1 MKTEHQ
7 SSDIGVT
14 TSTREKASTT
24 TSTITV
30 DWDGPDDPTR
40 PPNWSLVRKWTIV
53 TLNSLATFMVSFSS
67 SAFTGSLTQVQDE
80 FDVSGDIA
88 LLGISLYVMGFA
100 FGPMVWGP
108 ASELYG
114 KKRPLWSGYVAFCLF
129 QILSAVSWSMLALLV
144 SRVLEAV
151 AGSATFAIMTGMFVD
166 FLKDPTSRGIAA
178 AMFSMSVFCG
188 PAAGPIVGTVVT
200 DHFGWRWSAWI
211 TLIFSV
217 VFGVAAFL
225 VTPETSEAV
234 ILERRAQRL
243 RKKTGGDVVVCVSEQ
258 GEKPSVAAF
267 VEKYLTKPVRMFALE
282 PILSIMTV
290 YMSFVYG
297 IIYLTFELYP
307 QAFVVVRGWSAVDAS
322 MSFFGILG
330 GAVVACIVLG
340 AHSIYHVG
348 PRFAE
353 TNQHVPERR
362 LPPMILGSIIL
373 PAGASSLNTPRIVR
387 QAEQAN
393 LTKGIFWFSWTSFPE
408 VPALAQVFSGVLIG
422 SGSILSFMSG
432 VLYLTEVYLA
442 HANSALAINNFIRSI
457 FAAAFPI
464 LFGFTDPSTR
474 KTATMEWP
482 ICPTPPK
489 DATGLSRTVFI
500 KVTCLHRISPPND
513 GWDGWHTCVSWLA
526 SLKADAHEFE
536 KIHRR

>member
-1 MKTEHQ
+1 MKTEYQ
-7 SSDIGVT
+7 SSELGV
-14 TSTREKASTT
+14 STRTRPSIT

-67 SAFTGSLTQVQDE
+67 SAFTGSLAQVEAD
-80 FDVSGDIA
+80 FGVSADVA

-114 KKRPLWSGYVAFCLF
+114 KQRPLWSGYATFCLF
-129 QILSAVSWSMLALLV
+129 QVLSALAWSAPALLV
-144 SRVLEAV
+144 SRVLEAA

-188 PAAGPIVGTVVT
+188 PAAGPIADTVVT
-200 DHFGWRWSAWI
+200 DRLGWRWSAWI

-217 VFGVAAFL
+217 VFGAAAFL

-234 ILERRAQRL
+234 ILERWAQRL
-243 RKKTGGDVVVCVSEQ
+243 RRKTGADVVVCESEQ
-258 GEKPSVAAF
+258 GEKPSMAAF
-267 VEKYLTKPVRMFALE
+267 VEKYLTKPVRMFAFE

-307 QAFVVVRGWSAVDAS
+307 QAFVVVRGWSAFDAS

-330 GAVVACIVLG
+330 GAAVACIVLG

-362 LPPMILGSIIL
+362 LPPMILGSILL
-373 PAGASSLNTPRIVR
+373 PA
-387 QAEQAN
+387 
-393 LTKGIFWFSWTSFPE
+393 GIFWFSWASFPE
-408 VPALAQVFSGVLIG
+408 VPALTQVFSGVLIG

-432 VLYLTEVYLA
+432 ILYLTEVYLA
-442 HANSALAINNFIRSI
+442 HANSALAVNNFIRSI
-457 FAAAFPI
+457 FAAAFPYVGKLLIIRLGITVGGSI
-464 LFGFTDPSTR
+464 LGG
-474 KTATMEWP
+474 
-482 ICPTPPK
+482 ICVVLMPFPVILWK
-489 DATGLSRTVFI
+489 YGSIVR
-500 KVTCLHRISPPND
+500 
-513 GWDGWHTCVSWLA
+513 SWSKFA
-526 SLKADAHEFE
+526 FQ
-536 KIHRR
+536 R

>member
-1 MKTEHQ
+1 MVQLGSK
-7 SSDIGVT
+7 
-14 TSTREKASTT
+14 TSTN

-30 DWDGPDDPTR
+30 DWDGPNDPTR

-53 TLNSLATFMVSFSS
+53 TTNSLATFMVSFSS
-67 SAFTGSLTQVQDE
+67 SAFTGSLTQVQAE
-80 FDVSGDIA
+80 FDVSADVA

-114 KKRPLWSGYVAFCLF
+114 KKRPLWSGYVAFCLCQGF
-129 QILSAVSWSMLALLV
+129 SALAWSVPALLV
-144 SRVLEAV
+144 SRVLEAI
-151 AGSATFAIMTGMFVD
+151 AGSATLAIMTGMFVD

-200 DHFGWRWSAWI
+200 DHLGWRWSAWV

-217 VFGVAAFL
+217 VFGLAAFL
-225 VTPETSEAV
+225 VTPETSEPI

-243 RKKTGGDVVVCVSEQ
+243 RKKPGGDVVVCASER
-258 GEKPSVAAF
+258 GERPSISAF
-267 VEKYLTKPVRMFALE
+267 AEKYLTKPVRMFALE

-307 QAFVVVRGWSAVDAS
+307 QAFVVVRGWTPVAAS
-322 MSFFGILG
+322 MSSFGILG

-348 PRFAE
+348 PRFVE
-353 TNQHVPERR
+353 TKQHVPERR
-362 LPPMILGSIIL
+362 LPPMMLGSVIL
-373 PAGASSLNTPRIVR
+373 PA
-387 QAEQAN
+387 
-393 LTKGIFWFSWTSFPE
+393 GIFWFSWTSFPN
-408 VPALAQVFSGVLIG
+408 VPALAQVFSGVFIG

-432 VLYLTEVYLA
+432 ILYLTEVYLA

-457 FAAAFPI
+457 FAAAFPYVGKLLLIRLGINIGGSI
-464 LFGFTDPSTR
+464 LGG
-474 KTATMEWP
+474 
-482 ICPTPPK
+482 ICIVLMPFPVILWK
-489 DATGLSRTVFI
+489 YGSIVR
-500 KVTCLHRISPPND
+500 
-513 GWDGWHTCVSWLA
+513 GWSKFA
-526 SLKADAHEFE
+526 FQK
-536 KIHRR
+536 